1 MLLYLDASALV
12 KRYLSEPGTP
22 ETNQAVAE
30 AEAIA
35 TTIVSRPEVAAALAK
50 AVRVGAADRA
60 ETRSLLK
67 AFRSDWSDMFRLN
80 VNSTLAARAERLA
93 WKENLRG
100 YDAVQLA
107 FALVWK
113 EHIAGGV
120 TCAPFDVALWEAAG
134 RHALGLFPED
144 LLDVFG
150 RLTQR

>member
-1 MLLYLDASALV
+1 MLLYLDAIALV

-22 ETNQAVAE
+22 EINQAVAE
-30 AEAIA
+30 AAAIA

-60 ETRSLLK
+60 EARSLLE
-67 AFRSDWSDMFRLN
+67 AFRSDWSDMFRLS
-80 VNSTLAARAERLA
+80 VNSTLAPRAERLA

-107 FALVWK
+107 SALVWK

-120 TCAPFDVALWEAAG
+120 TFAAFDVALWEAAG

-144 LLDVFG
+144 LPDVLDA
-150 RLTQR
+150 

>member
-60 ETRSLLK
+60 EARSLLE

-107 FALVWK
+107 SALVWK
-113 EHIAGGV
+113 EHVAGGV
-120 TCAPFDVALWEAAG
+120 TFATFNVALWEAAG

-144 LLDVFG
+144 LPDVLDA
-150 RLTQR
+150 

>member
-1 MLLYLDASALV
+1 
-12 KRYLSEPGTP
+12 
-22 ETNQAVAE
+22 
-30 AEAIA
+30 
-35 TTIVSRPEVAAALAK
+35 
-50 AVRVGAADRA
+50 
-60 ETRSLLK
+60 
-67 AFRSDWSDMFRLN
+67 MFRLN

-107 FALVWK
+107 SALVLK
-113 EHIAGGV
+113 EYIAGGV
-120 TCAPFDVALWEAAG
+120 TFAPFDVELWEAAG